1 MAFPSCSLLFS
12 SCGFVLISSQGE
24 YGRELDGRRSSVAPR
39 GATSATV
46 NGSHD
51 IDSRHVEDFSG
62 SLGFPAS
69 PLGCKC
75 DVRTSIDVTAVF
87 DITATALSTH
97 NTTQPKFETTG
108 RAPFLSLTLTAGSP
122 EQQAA
127 SSNAAARTSIDAT
140 AVFDIT
146 ATALSTHNTTQP
158 KFETTGRAPFL
169 SPTLTAGSP
178 EQ

>member
-1 MAFPSCSLLFS
+1 M
-12 SCGFVLISSQGE
+12 
-24 YGRELDGRRSSVAPR
+24 APR
-39 GATSATV
+39 GTASATV
-46 NGSHD
+46 KDSHN
-51 IDSRHVEDFSG
+51 IDSRDADDFSG
-62 SLGFPAS
+62 SLRFPVS
-69 PLGCKC
+69 LLEYKC

-146 ATALSTHNTTQP
+146 ATGLSTHNTKQP

-169 SPTLTAGSP
+169 SPTLSAGSP
-178 EQ
+178 EQQAASSNTAARTLASEQTDDRPVPFWERHTS